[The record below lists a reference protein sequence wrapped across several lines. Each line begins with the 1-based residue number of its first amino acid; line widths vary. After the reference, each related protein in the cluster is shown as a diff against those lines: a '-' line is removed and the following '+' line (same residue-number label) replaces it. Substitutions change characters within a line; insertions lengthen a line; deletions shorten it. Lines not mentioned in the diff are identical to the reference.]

1 MNVAV
6 RPGWVLPHLALSGL
20 TAAVVAAS
28 SFGAMGTLTTIDLT
42 QLKWPFAATAI
53 TPELAGP
60 PQVPA
65 APPFVLHADA
75 AEARQAVRCLAQAV
89 YFEAG
94 FQPVEGKRAVAQVI
108 VNRVRDRDFPK
119 TVCGV
124 VYEGSR
130 RRSGCQFSFACDGSV
145 RRRPPT
151 ADELASAEQIARD
164 ALGGYVM
171 AAVGTGDALPHLEGR
186 SVLERHPGED
196 RPDRRPHL
204 LPVARQGGAAG
215 LSRCP
220 ALRRQRGQGRPPGAA
235 DRPGL
240 GPRAPL
246 RSPFRTSRSVG
257 PRRPRR
263 RPGGA
268 GAGCSARRPR
278 PKPPR
283 PGARRGAC
291 PRG

>member
-1 MNVAV
+1 MNVAL

-20 TAAVVAAS
+20 TAAVVAAT
-28 SFGAMGTLTTIDLT
+28 SFGTLGTLQTIDLR
-42 QLKWPFAATAI
+42 QLKWPFAAREAA
-53 TPELAGP
+53 PDLAGP
-60 PQVPA
+60 PQIPA
-65 APPFVLHADA
+65 APPFVLRADA
-75 AEARQAVRCLAQAV
+75 ADTRQAVRCLGQAV

-171 AAVGTGDALPHLEGR
+171 AAVGTATHYHTWKIDPYWNDTLVKTAQIGDHIFYRWPGKAGR
-186 SVLERHPGED
+186 PAFLDAERYAGNEV
-196 RPDRRPHL
+196 RA
-204 LPVARQGGAAG
+204 ARQAP
-215 LSRCP
+215 RI
-220 ALRRQRGQGRPPGAA
+220 ALA
-235 DRPGL
+235 
-240 GPRAPL
+240 
-246 RSPFRTSRSVG
+246 
-257 PRRPRR
+257 
-263 RPGGA
+263 
-268 GAGCSARRPR
+268 
-278 PKPPR
+278 
-283 PGARRGAC
+283 
-291 PRG
+291 